1 MDDQSA
7 IQLESNTV
15 SPHQEAVGDFVV
27 PTGTTEKP
35 VLSGEPSDA
44 NQKNQT
50 TPKEN
55 KGYGLTYKQQLKQDA
70 ALWAEFLYSEY
81 KREKTLR
88 EGEQTMPTHYDNPD
102 A

>member
-1 MDDQSA
+1 MSYP
-7 IQLESNTV
+7 LEVPVESNATPAAPP
-15 SPHQEAVGDFVV
+15 SHKSKDP
-27 PTGTTEKP
+27 
-35 VLSGEPSDA
+35 LS
-44 NQKNQT
+44 NKNSS
-50 TPKEN
+50 
-55 KGYGLTYKQQLKQDA
+55 GLTHKQQLKQDA

>member
-1 MDDQSA
+1 MSYPLEVPVESHATSSA
-7 IQLESNTV
+7 PPSQKLKATLSN
-15 SPHQEAVGDFVV
+15 
-27 PTGTTEKP
+27 
-35 VLSGEPSDA
+35 
-44 NQKNQT
+44 KNSS
-50 TPKEN
+50 
-55 KGYGLTYKQQLKQDA
+55 GLTYKQQLKQDA